1 MDPIVWTPASWMVVD
16 SDGRHRI
23 ELEKNHTI
31 YFFKGQSN
39 IQEIYVRGVAHENGE
54 TPKHKAI

>member
-23 ELEKNHTI
+23 ELEKKS
-31 YFFKGQSN
+31 YN
-39 IQEIYVRGVAHENGE
+39 ILF
-54 TPKHKAI
+54 